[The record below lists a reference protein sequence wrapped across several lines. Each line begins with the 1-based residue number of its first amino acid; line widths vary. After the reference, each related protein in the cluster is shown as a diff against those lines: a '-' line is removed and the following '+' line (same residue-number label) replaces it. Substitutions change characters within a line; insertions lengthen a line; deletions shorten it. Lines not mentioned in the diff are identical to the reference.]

1 MKKFV
6 WLTFAGVAASGA
18 LALLP
23 SPATA
28 SCHEIVEGQCI
39 ENVICNAVHKVPG
52 TGNLNC
58 IE

>member
-1 MKKFV
+1 MKKFA
-6 WLTFAGVAASGA
+6 LLVAAGA
-18 LALLP
+18 LATAPFALP